1 MLDKVLIAELLQELS
16 VKDAPLTT
24 VAAGAYAAAH
34 VQKFQDAIKSIGTKQ
49 MTDMGSSFIKGKA
62 AHRRC
67 IWTEAFKR
75 LACEHFGVED
85 FDSFFTPDGRRGQQF
100 ARELHRQR
108 ARQFELDKKAPK
120 AAKELANR
128 IHQVYKIAD
137 LYGAELTPI
146 RGAMRVSVP
155 TKQGPIV
162 FTLGKKGVQKKLR
175 EAETLES

>member
-24 VAAGAYAAAH
+24 VAAGQYAAAH
-34 VQKFQDAIKSIGTKQ
+34 VQKFQDAVKAIGTKQ
-49 MTDMGSSFIKGKA
+49 MTDMSSSFCKGKA

-67 IWTEAFKR
+67 IWTDAFKR
-75 LACEHFGVED
+75 LACEHFGVDD

-100 ARELHRQR
+100 AKELHRQR

-120 AAKELANR
+120 TAHQLAAR

-137 LYGAELTPI
+137 LYGATLTPI
-146 RGAMRVSVP
+146 KGAMRVEVP
-155 TKQGPIV
+155 TKSGPIV
-162 FTLGKKGVQKKLR
+162 FTVGKKGVQKKLS
-175 EAETLES
+175 EGEGLES